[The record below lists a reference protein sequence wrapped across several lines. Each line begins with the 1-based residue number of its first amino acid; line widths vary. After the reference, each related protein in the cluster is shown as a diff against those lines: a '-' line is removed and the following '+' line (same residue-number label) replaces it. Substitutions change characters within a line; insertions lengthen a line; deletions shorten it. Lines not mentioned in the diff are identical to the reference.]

1 MGRHDF
7 SMVYTDTSEHAA
19 WRATAGT
26 SWPWDETPA
35 FATLPYFTLAM
46 IRIDWMHTFHMGVC
60 RDLLGS
66 ALRIMASSRHW
77 FNGRNI
83 EIRLKQI
90 YRAVK
95 KFAKEQNKQISIKRL
110 TKKSLGWGKQC
121 PEFKGSAADS
131 GIFLMWLAHA
141 LLENPPPHPWEG
153 LLGVAWCADRLC
165 SFLMSADVFL
175 SSDERRQTQVLGSM
189 FLDSYSRLACE
200 AHHRG
205 LLLWRMRPKFHYL
218 QHALESS
225 VVGSGR
231 NPCWDAC
238 WLDEDYVR
246 WAMKIFRKAAH
257 KTACENI
264 LRRTLVMLKY
274 SLSRHV
280 EPT

>member
-131 GIFLMWLAHA
+131 GIFL
-141 LLENPPPHPWEG
+141 
-153 LLGVAWCADRLC
+153 VACTCFVGKPA
-165 SFLMSADVFL
+165 A
-175 SSDERRQTQVLGSM
+175 SSMGRTTRGSM
-189 FLDSYSRLACE
+189 VCGSLVQLLDVS
-200 AHHRG
+200 
-205 LLLWRMRPKFHYL
+205 
-218 QHALESS
+218 
-225 VVGSGR
+225 
-231 NPCWDAC
+231 
-238 WLDEDYVR
+238 
-246 WAMKIFRKAAH
+246 
-257 KTACENI
+257 
-264 LRRTLVMLKY
+264 
-274 SLSRHV
+274 
-280 EPT
+280 